1 MGKITIAVGST
12 RRPKL
17 DAVAAALAEFGDAI
31 GGGAKF
37 EILGFDVS
45 SGVRHTPLTRQDM
58 MTGARHRAEGL
69 IAMARERREAW
80 KFFVGLEGGLDVVS
94 EGGQRCV
101 FLESWAY
108 VSDGRADG
116 AFGHAGGILLPEPL
130 VRLVVDEGVELSE
143 AIDAFAG
150 GRGIRDAQGAWG
162 VLTGNRITRKDAF
175 RIALINAFA
184 PFLNQNLYTPDEAAG

>member
-1 MGKITIAVGST
+1 MGKITIAVGSA

-17 DAVAAALAEFGDAI
+17 DAVAAALTEFGDAI
-31 GGGAKF
+31 GGGAEF
-37 EILGFDVS
+37 EILGFDVP
-45 SGVRHTPLTRQDM
+45 SGVRHTPLTREDM
-58 MTGARHRAEGL
+58 MAGARHRAERL
-69 IAMARERREAW
+69 ITMARERRETW

-94 EGGQRCV
+94 EGRRRCV

-108 VSDGRADG
+108 VTDGRANG
-116 AFGHAGGILLPEPL
+116 AFGQAGGILLPEPL
-130 VRLVVDEGVELSE
+130 VRSVVDEGVELSE

-162 VLTGNRITRKDAF
+162 VLTGNRITREGAF

-184 PFLNQNLYTPDEAAG
+184 PFFNQTLYLAGEAAG